1 MCIFAPATLRHPT
14 RSALPPGS
22 RSHPLRSSELKYVL
36 PLLAALAFIAAPA
49 LAADDEKKES
59 TEQSATEEKDRAP
72 VKKAIGV
79 KAIDKVGNDGIVEK
93 GAKVRVLRK

>member
-1 MCIFAPATLRHPT
+1 MKKVF
-14 RSALPPGS
+14 
-22 RSHPLRSSELKYVL
+22 

-59 TEQSATEEKDRAP
+59 TEQSATEEKDSGVVEKA
-72 VKKAIGV
+72 VKL